1 MYFIRRKRDS
11 NKNILFVVNV
21 KDLRV
26 EVKKV
31 KLKILK
37 V

>member
-1 MYFIRRKRDS
+1 MYFMRRKRDS
-11 NKNILFVVNV
+11 GKNLLFITNIRG
-21 KDLRV
+21 LRM

-31 KLKILK
+31 KLKILE